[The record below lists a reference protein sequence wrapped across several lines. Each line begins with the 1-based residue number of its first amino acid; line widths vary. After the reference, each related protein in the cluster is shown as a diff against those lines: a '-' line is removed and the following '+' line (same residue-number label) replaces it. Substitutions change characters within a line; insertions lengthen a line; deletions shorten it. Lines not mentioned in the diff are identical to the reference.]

1 MEIAALNWLLLRPS
15 ISPSV
20 LYKLLTRTK
29 GEKIDVKTTVAT
41 KKREILVAVLT
52 CLDSTERLILEP
64 DVQSSWSPP
73 VPRYT
78 KYPVH
83 QSIIHV

>member
-1 MEIAALNWLLLRPS
+1 MKIHVPWNTAGPDYNLHLLMEIAALNWLLLRPS

-64 DVQSSWSPP
+64 DVQSS
-73 VPRYT
+73 
-78 KYPVH
+78 
-83 QSIIHV
+83 